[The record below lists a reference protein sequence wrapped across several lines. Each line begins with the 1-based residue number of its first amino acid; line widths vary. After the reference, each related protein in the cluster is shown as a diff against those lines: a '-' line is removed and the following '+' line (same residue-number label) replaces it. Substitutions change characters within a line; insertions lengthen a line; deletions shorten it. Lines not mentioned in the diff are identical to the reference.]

1 MSYIVKTENLEKDY
15 GNNKVIK
22 GITLNIEE
30 GQMVTIIGQS
40 GSGKSTLIYLLSGL
54 EQPSSGKIFLND
66 KLITDLSDKEMSN
79 IRKKEIGFIFQFYN
93 LIDNLSV
100 LDNIMFPMMLNG
112 SNKKEARKKAL
123 DFAQIVGLDN
133 KIDNLPHELSG
144 GEQQRVSI
152 ARALS
157 INPKII
163 FADEPTGNLDS
174 KMGIE
179 IMELLKR
186 INKDYN
192 TTIVMVTH
200 NNDLLKYFDY
210 VIHIKD
216 GKAY

>member
-40 GSGKSTLIYLLSGL
+40 GSGKSTLLYLLSGL

-100 LDNIMFPMMLNG
+100 LDNIMFPM
-112 SNKKEARKKAL
+112 
-123 DFAQIVGLDN
+123 
-133 KIDNLPHELSG
+133 
-144 GEQQRVSI
+144 
-152 ARALS
+152 
-157 INPKII
+157 
-163 FADEPTGNLDS
+163 
-174 KMGIE
+174 
-179 IMELLKR
+179 
-186 INKDYN
+186 
-192 TTIVMVTH
+192 
-200 NNDLLKYFDY
+200 KYFWNK
-210 VIHIKD
+210 HI
-216 GKAY
+216 

>member
-1 MSYIVKTENLEKDY
+1 MNYIVRTENLEKVY

-40 GSGKSTLIYLLSGL
+40 GSGKSTLLYLLSGL
-54 EQPSSGKIFLND
+54 EQPSSGKVFFND
-66 KLITDLSDKEMSN
+66 RLINNLSDKEMSD

-100 LDNIMFPMMLNG
+100 LDNIMFPIILNG
-112 SNKKEARKKAL
+112 TNKKEARQKAL
-123 DFAQIVGLDN
+123 DYAKIVGLDN
-133 KIDNLPHELSG
+133 KVYSLPHELSG

-179 IMELLKR
+179 IMELLKK

-192 TTIVMVTH
+192 TTIIMVTH

-210 VIHIKD
+210 IIHIKD
-216 GKAY
+216 GKGY

>member
-1 MSYIVKTENLEKDY
+1 MNYIVRTENLEKVY

-40 GSGKSTLIYLLSGL
+40 GSGKSTLLYLLSGL
-54 EQPSSGKIFLND
+54 EQPSSGKVFFND
-66 KLITDLSDKEMSN
+66 RLINNLSDKEMSD

-100 LDNIMFPMMLNG
+100 LDNIMFPILLNG
-112 SNKKEARKKAL
+112 TNKKEARQKAL
-123 DFAQIVGLDN
+123 DYAKIVGLDN
-133 KIDNLPHELSG
+133 KVYSLPHELSG

-163 FADEPTGNLDS
+163 FADEPTGNLD
-174 KMGIE
+174 
-179 IMELLKR
+179 
-186 INKDYN
+186 
-192 TTIVMVTH
+192 
-200 NNDLLKYFDY
+200 
-210 VIHIKD
+210 
-216 GKAY
+216 